1 MFSLISHI
9 DFQILHSSLFLLY
22 LFLELLLL
30 AQNGGD
36 VELDVHI
43 GIFWHGLGCDLLFQF
58 FDIRFLDFLFD
69 SGQIGRPLG
78 RFELKLILFLVVI
91 VEFLYVVLDFLPAF
105 LLLLIDG
112 LQIFRSLGRRVG
124 LECGLYLLK
133 FRHELRFR
141 LGQIKL
147 LDNGGPLLILDI
159 LDILHGIADAALNLL
174 PRSTLTNLT
183 DKFIALLLPLIQLR
197 KQLVLQIVQFQMFLP
212 QGEHACTQLLQV
224 KNKTK

>member
-1 MFSLISHI
+1 MFCLISHI

-43 GIFWHGLGCDLLFQF
+43 GIFCHGL
-58 FDIRFLDFLFD
+58 
-69 SGQIGRPLG
+69 
-78 RFELKLILFLVVI
+78 VI